1 MMVKWLIEYIKQFKN
16 RREMKPLNV
25 QHIVLDIETAS
36 LTTNA
41 AILTLAAVPFDP
53 WEPSDRAFRDTMRR
67 INRKGD
73 NGLLPCFSQ
82 RVDLTSCFLKQMD
95 IDPKTAE
102 WWAKQSE
109 EARRELLADEAQ
121 LISDVVI
128 NFCEYIDKV
137 FKLSGKEEIRLWMQG
152 LDFDMPIF
160 KNALRKT
167 GNMGHWHVGYKNCR
181 CARTLVH
188 DYVER
193 THPEWEHPYSGMEPL
208 FPENDK
214 AAVSHS
220 ALYDAKRTAWAIR
233 WVYRDFV
240 ARG

>member
-1 MMVKWLIEYIKQFKN
+1 
-16 RREMKPLNV
+16 MKPLNL

-53 WEPSDRAFRDTMRR
+53 WEPSESVFRKTMRR
-67 INRKGD
+67 INKKGD

-109 EARRELLADEAQ
+109 EARRELLADEAHV
-121 LISDVVI
+121 ISDVVV
-128 NFCEYIDKV
+128 NFCQYIDRVLKQ
-137 FKLSGKEEIRLWMQG
+137 SGKEEIRLWMQG
-152 LDFDMPIF
+152 LDFDVPIF

-167 GNMGHWHVGYKNCR
+167 ANTSYWHVGYQNCR

-188 DYVER
+188 DYIER
-193 THPEWEHPYSGMEPL
+193 VHPEWENPYSGMEPL
-208 FPENDK
+208 FPDGDK
-214 AAVSHS
+214 EAIAHS

-233 WVYRDFV
+233 WVYRDSV
-240 ARG
+240 AQG